1 MEHPMPLQS
10 PVDLAALN
18 ETLSLNSGEPAT
30 APAIFAEGLEGHTA
44 TMGSTVGSIRSSSL

>member
-1 MEHPMPLQS
+1 MPLQS